1 MELSL
6 QVTLGLLVAIGSIG
20 LANFFHAA
28 LSAPERMSLGLATTN
43 LPSSIGGRVYL
54 GIVVVSWIAFAF
66 TGSYGLLIWLP
77 ANQAIELSCL
87 VAFLSLALLVH
98 IERSAYI
105 LNEYRSALKV
115 TEELKELIRYATIPS
130 QQKIDDFQ
138 EKSRTAETL
147 AERDAYAELMPLVI
161 KLAARDKDLCD
172 YAVAKAQR
180 DALAKLEDDARK
192 EKLVKIQLHK
202 KEQKN
207 KLHQVMNKAAESLQV
222 VMTLDAAL
230 PEQVSILNKLIVSE
244 EWQSL
249 NAIGS
254 RLRNLDPDKPVQ
266 EILKNIRG
274 LSFSKELS
282 IHLELF
288 GNQRD
293 GHYEL
298 IFNQNGKNLSLF
310 EALSFESSLEGL
322 IAAFYMHV
330 ALSNRLAWGHGLY
343 GRDQIILLTE
353 DHAFSVLYG
362 EDMLRDPEIL
372 NCIQIPVGIRV
383 GSIPNGG
390 YIASCM
396 AYEPNHGL
404 FDFAI
409 NVVNGTVRE
418 LSKAKICKSNYSIYY

>member
-6 QVTLGLLVAIGSIG
+6 QVTFGLLVAIGSIG

-43 LPSSIGGRVYL
+43 LPSSLGGRVYL

-87 VAFLSLALLVH
+87 VAFLSLGLLVH

-115 TEELKELIRYATIPS
+115 SEELKELIRYATIPF

-161 KLAARDKDLCD
+161 KLAERDKDLCD

-207 KLHQVMNKAAESLQV
+207 KLHQVMKKAAESLQV

-230 PEQVSILNKLIVSE
+230 PEQVSILNQLIVSE

-274 LSFSKELS
+274 LSFSKDLS

-383 GSIPNGG
+383 GPIPNGG

-404 FDFAI
+404 VDFAI